1 MRQITKTLIVAAMVI
16 LLSFIACSK
25 ENNKA
30 PQRAESN
37 TPAYGD
43 VFMEASIGDASNLIP
58 ILASDS
64 SSHDVAGLIYN
75 GLVKYDKDF
84 TVVPDLAEK
93 WDIEQDGKLIRFH
106 LRKNVRWHD
115 GKPFTARDV
124 LFTYRTVIDP
134 KTPTA
139 YAGDFKQV
147 KTVRLLDDYTIEVSY
162 DKPFAPALISWGMS
176 VLPEHLLKGQDI
188 TTSTLA
194 RAPVGTGPYV
204 FKSWQ
209 PGSRIVL
216 QYNPEYF
223 EGRPRL
229 DGLVYRIIP
238 DDATQFLELKSGNI
252 DVKGLTPLQYLRQ
265 TSAPEFTR
273 NFVKYKYLDSVY
285 TFLGFNLKRPPFDDL
300 KVRQAMAHAIDK
312 EEIIKG
318 VLFGLGMA
326 TTGPYKPG
334 TRWYNPDVP
343 KYAYDPAKARALLAE
358 AGFKDANGDGIL
370 EKNGKP
376 FTFTIITNQGNPLRE
391 KTAQIIQQRL
401 KAIGI
406 DTKIRIVEWT
416 VFLKEFVDPGN
427 FDAIILGW
435 TITPDPDAFD
445 VWHSS
450 NIGPKKL
457 NFITYRNA
465 EVDDLLDKGRHTF
478 DEKSRKACYDRFQV
492 ILAQEQPYIFLYAP
506 YALPAVSSRIKGI
519 VPAPA
524 GISYNFK
531 DWYVPKGQQKYSVVP

>member
-1 MRQITKTLIVAAMVI
+1 MVL
-16 LLSFIACSK
+16 LLSLIACSR

-30 PQRAESN
+30 PQKAQAD

-43 VFMEASIGDASNLIP
+43 VFMEASIADASNLIP

-84 TVVPDLAEK
+84 TIVPDLAEK
-93 WDIEQDGKLIRFH
+93 WDIEKDGTRIRFH
-106 LRKNVRWHD
+106 LRKDVRWHD
-115 GKPFTARDV
+115 GHPFTAADV
-124 LFTYRTVIDP
+124 IFTYRTVIDP
-134 KTPTA
+134 RTPTA

-147 KTVRLLDDYTIEVSY
+147 KSVQALDDYTIEVSY
-162 DKPFAPALISWGMS
+162 DQPFAPALISWGMS
-176 VLPEHLLKGQDI
+176 MLPEHLLKGKDI
-188 TTSTLA
+188 TKTTLA
-194 RAPVGTGPYV
+194 RQPVGTGPYL

-216 QYNPEYF
+216 TANPDYF

-229 DGLVYRIIP
+229 DGVVYRIIP
-238 DDATQFLELKSGNI
+238 DDATQFLELNAGNVDI
-252 DVKGLTPLQYLRQ
+252 KGLTPLQYLRQ
-265 TSAPEFTR
+265 TGSPDFTA
-273 NFVKYKYLDSVY
+273 NFVKYKYLADAY
-285 TFLGFNLKRPPFDDL
+285 TFLGFNLKRPPFDDV
-300 KVRQAMAHAIDK
+300 KVRRALAHAIDK

-318 VLFGLGMA
+318 VLYGLGLA

-343 KYAYDPAKARALLAE
+343 KYAYDPAKARKLLAE
-358 AGFKDANGDGIL
+358 AGFKDTNADGIL
-370 EKNGKP
+370 EKNGRP
-376 FTFTIITNQGNPLRE
+376 FTFTITTNQGNPLRE

-401 KAIGI
+401 KYIGI

-427 FDAIILGW
+427 FDAVILGW

-450 NIGPKKL
+450 SIGPRKL
-457 NFITYRNA
+457 NFVGFSNA
-465 EVDDLLDKGRHTF
+465 EVDDLLDKARHTF
-478 DEKSRKACYDRFQV
+478 DEKARKRYYDRFQV
-492 ILAQEQPYIFLYAP
+492 ILAQEQPYVFLYAP

-531 DWYVPKGQQKYSVVP
+531 DWYVPKARQKYSVVP

>member
-1 MRQITKTLIVAAMVI
+1 MKTPIVAAMVI

-25 ENNKA
+25 DNNKA
-30 PQRAESN
+30 PRRAQAD

-43 VFMEASIGDASNLIP
+43 VFMEASLGDASNLIP

-64 SSHDVAGLIYN
+64 FSHGVAGLIYN

-84 TVVPDLAEK
+84 TVVPDLAES

-106 LRKNVRWHD
+106 LRRGVRWHD
-115 GKPFTARDV
+115 GRPFTARDV
-124 LFTYRTVIDP
+124 LFTYRLVIDP

-147 KTVRLLDDYTIEVSY
+147 KSVKMLDDYTVEVTY
-162 DKPFAPALISWGMS
+162 DTPFAPALISWGMS

-188 TTSTLA
+188 TRTPLA
-194 RAPVGTGPYV
+194 RAPVGTGPYR

-216 QYNPEYF
+216 AHNPDYF

-252 DVKGLTPLQYLRQ
+252 DIKGLTPLQYLRQ
-265 TSAPEFTR
+265 TGTPDFNALFT
-273 NFVKYKYLDSVY
+273 KYRYLDSVY
-285 TFLGFNLKRPPFDDL
+285 TFLGFNLKRPPFDDIR
-300 KVRQAMAHAIDK
+300 VRRAIAHAIDK
-312 EEIIKG
+312 DEIIKG
-318 VLFGLGMA
+318 VLYGQGLA

-343 KYAYDPAKARALLAE
+343 KYAYDPATARALLAE
-358 AGFKDANGDGIL
+358 SGFKDTNTDGIL
-370 EKNGKP
+370 EKNSRP

-401 KAIGI
+401 KYIGI

-416 VFLKEFVDPGN
+416 VFLKDFVDPGN
-427 FDAIILGW
+427 FDAVILGW

-457 NFITYRNA
+457 NFIGFSNA
-465 EVDDLLDKGRHTF
+465 QVDDLLDKARHTF
-478 DEKSRKACYDRFQV
+478 DEKERKAYYDRFQV
-492 ILAQEQPYIFLYAP
+492 ILAREQPYVFLYAP

-524 GISYNFK
+524 GISYNFNE
-531 DWYVPKGQQKYSVVP
+531 WYVPKGRQKYSVVP

>member
-1 MRQITKTLIVAAMVI
+1 MVI
-16 LLSFIACSK
+16 LLSFIACSN

-30 PQRAESN
+30 PQRAETN
-37 TPAYGD
+37 TPADGD

-75 GLVKYDKDF
+75 GLVKYDKNF
-84 TVVPDLAEK
+84 MIVPDLAEK

-115 GKPFTARDV
+115 GRPFTARDV

-139 YAGDFKQV
+139 YASDFKQV
-147 KTVRLLDDYTIEVSY
+147 KTVRMLDDYTIEVSY
-162 DKPFAPALISWGMS
+162 DQPFAPALISWGMS
-176 VLPEHLLKGQDI
+176 VLPEHLLRGKDI
-188 TTSTLA
+188 TKTKLA
-194 RAPVGTGPYV
+194 RQPVGTGPYV
-204 FKSWQ
+204 FKGWQ

-216 QYNPEYF
+216 QYNANYH

-229 DGLVYRIIP
+229 DGVVYRIIP
-238 DDATQFLELKSGNI
+238 DDATQFMELKAGNI
-252 DVKGLTPLQYLRQ
+252 DIKGLTPLQYLRQ
-265 TSAPEFTR
+265 TGTPDFTR
-273 NFVKYKYLDSVY
+273 SFSKYKYLADAY

-300 KVRQAMAHAIDK
+300 KVRQAIAHAIDK
-312 EEIIKG
+312 DEIIKG
-318 VLFGLGMA
+318 VLFGLGVA

-334 TRWYNPDVP
+334 TRWYNPDAP

-358 AGFKDANGDGIL
+358 AGFKDTNADGIL
-370 EKNGKP
+370 EKGGRP

-457 NFITYRNA
+457 NFISFRNA
-465 EVDDLLDKGRHTF
+465 MVDDLLDKARHTF
-478 DEKSRKACYDRFQV
+478 DEKARKSYYDRFQV
-492 ILAQEQPYIFLYAP
+492 ILALEQPYVFLYAP